1 MNAQNIP
8 EFNSEEEEMA
18 WYEERVASMQTA
30 REEQMAQLVETR
42 NALINNAAEGQ
53 LTAEHL
59 AFLYSVE
66 YLDSSSEEENDDQHD
81 ADEEEGKLN

>member
-1 MNAQNIP
+1 
-8 EFNSEEEEMA
+8 
-18 WYEERVASMQTA
+18 
-30 REEQMAQLVETR
+30 MAQLVETR